1 MACIH
6 LQQLY
11 DLCREHDIKLG
22 GSDLIH
28 LVCEQC
34 GKQEVCPSMLVDHQE
49 ATDNVP
55 PLARAGS
62 ADEAMRP

>member
-11 DLCREHDIKLG
+11 DLCREHEIKLG

-34 GKQEVCPSMLVDHQE
+34 GKQEVCPSMLVDHHETQLE
-49 ATDNVP
+49 GTAAPVAALDD
-55 PLARAGS
+55 S
-62 ADEAMRP
+62 MRP